1 MHMSLALI
9 RSSIL
14 ALLTSGF
21 IVAQQHPAGDVSQDA
36 TIQAL
41 PKEVHALRIAMEQS
55 NQIGPRI
62 QIVLARIQ
70 LQEERVRNATRQVQ
84 DAREKAGDMQ
94 TKRTET
100 ADRIKQFEGQLVQTT
115 DPNARKQIEFDL
127 IEMKAAVERLSAL
140 EQQFRA
146 KEAESNSLLIAEQG
160 RWNEANDMLSSI
172 ERGLA
177 RQQQ

>member
-1 MHMSLALI
+1 MQLALI
-9 RSSIL
+9 RSSIAVL
-14 ALLTSGF
+14 VTSLIAAG
-21 IVAQQHPAGDVSQDA
+21 QQQPADVSQAA

-41 PKEVHALRIAMEQS
+41 LKEVHALRVTMEQG

-84 DAREKAGDMQ
+84 DARDKAGDMQ
-94 TKRTET
+94 TKRAET
-100 ADRIKQFEGQLVQTT
+100 ADRIKQFEAQLTQTT
-115 DPNARKQIEFDL
+115 DPNARKQVEFD
-127 IEMKAAVERLSAL
+127 ITEMKAAVDRLSAL

-146 KEAESNSLLIAEQG
+146 QEAEAKSLLLAEQG
-160 RWNEANDMLSSI
+160 RWNEANDMLTSI

-177 RQQQ
+177 RPQQ

>member
-1 MHMSLALI
+1 MPLALI
-9 RSSIL
+9 RSSIAIL
-14 ALLTSGF
+14 VTSF
-21 IVAQQHPAGDVSQDA
+21 IAVAQQQPADVSQAA

-41 PKEVHALRIAMEQS
+41 LKEVHALRVTMEQG

-70 LQEERVRNATRQVQ
+70 LQEERVRNATRQLQ
-84 DAREKAGDMQ
+84 DARDRAVDMQ
-94 TKRTET
+94 GKRTET
-100 ADRIKQFEGQLVQTT
+100 ADRIKQFEGQLMQTT

-127 IEMKAAVERLSAL
+127 TEMKAAVERQSAL

-146 KEAESNSLLIAEQG
+146 KEAEANSLLLAEQG
-160 RWNEANDMLSSI
+160 KWNEANDMLSSI

-177 RQQQ
+177 RPQQ